1 MRTTT
6 MSTDLTNRPHAN
18 GNAYA
23 SLEAALKNQRD
34 DLRRRLNH
42 RLGDV
47 FTDSEPD
54 DEGAL
59 ATNNFATDLAIV
71 TIERERRELKEIE
84 FALARIKAGE
94 YGVCEG
100 CGSSIHKLRLQAL
113 PWARFCLACA
123 EKSSHWH

>member
-6 MSTDLTNRPHAN
+6 ISTDLANRPQAN
-18 GNAYA
+18 GNTYA
-23 SLEAALKNQRD
+23 ILEAALKNQRD
-34 DLRRRLNH
+34 ELRRRLNH
-42 RLGDV
+42 RLGEV
-47 FTDSEPD
+47 FTDREPD

-59 ATNNFATDLAIV
+59 ATNNFATDLAIA

-84 FALARIKAGE
+84 FALGRIKAGE

-100 CGSSIHKLRLQAL
+100 CGSSIRKPRLQAL